1 MAGNRWRLDL
11 PQDRRAAEE
20 YPRVMNWTGKI
31 GETLR
36 ALVVLA
42 LFFLNFAHVPL
53 SAAPADTFVPLAV
66 ASICGDP
73 IGEDRQ
79 GAHAP
84 CHACRIG
91 AGADLPPPCPSA
103 VPALATAAVD
113 YDAAAT
119 PAVHSGS
126 RLRATARAPPAA

>member
-1 MAGNRWRLDL
+1 MA
-11 PQDRRAAEE
+11 
-20 YPRVMNWTGKI
+20 WTGKI

-53 SAAPADTFVPLAV
+53 SAAPADAFAPLSV

-73 IGEDRQ
+73 IGGDRT
-79 GAHAP
+79 GDHAP

-91 AGADLPPPCPSA
+91 AGADLPPPCPLT
-103 VPALATAAVD
+103 VPALFATGVD
-113 YDAAAT
+113 YSAVLPAAE
-119 PAVHSGS
+119 PALP
-126 RLRATARAPPAA
+126 RLTAKARAPPAA